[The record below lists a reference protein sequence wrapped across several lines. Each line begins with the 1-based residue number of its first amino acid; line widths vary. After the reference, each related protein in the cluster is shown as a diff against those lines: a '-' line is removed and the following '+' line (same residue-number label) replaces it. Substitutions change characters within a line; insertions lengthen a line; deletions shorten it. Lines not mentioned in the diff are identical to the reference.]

1 MRKNLIKLLIVLVLI
16 TGLLGS
22 SFNPKAYPA
31 FLKQASK
38 FGAKNCLFCH
48 KQPQGGEGW
57 NERGLWLIAEKERR
71 NADAIDVS
79 WLSEYKEGE
88 NKGVEKKEADP
99 AAKNEGEKEK
109 QPTGEKE
116 DDKLGEKG
124 EKEAEKKVVEKEPEK
139 EINKSE
145 EKVDKKEG
153 EKETEKV
160 GEKEAE
166 KEKETEKETEKATEK
181 EGEK

>member
-88 NKGVEKKEADP
+88 NKGVVKQ
-99 AAKNEGEKEK
+99 EGDTTSKSAVEKEK
-109 QPTGEKE
+109 QPAVEKE
-116 DDKLGEKG
+116 ADKLGEKD
-124 EKEAEKKVVEKEPEK
+124 AEKKDAEKKEVEKESEK
-139 EINKSE
+139 ESNKSV
-145 EKVDKKEG
+145 EKEDKNEI
-153 EKETEKV
+153 EKETEK
-160 GEKEAE
+160 
-166 KEKETEKETEKATEK
+166 
-181 EGEK
+181 